1 MANDSQFNTTFMVT
15 DILLCV
21 IVTAIIAISA
31 AMVIAV
37 IIYKKELHKIHYG
50 FVINLMICNIITAL
64 TINIF
69 NIAYYP
75 VKSFM
80 LPNKAWIHC
89 GYAFAF
95 LFIAPT
101 ASNFMVVN
109 LTIDAFLA
117 ITYPLKYKNLMTK
130 TKAIIM
136 VVIAWILAA
145 TVTLPLIV
153 SPELYVEVDNMYL
166 CPYNIGPYLLLAVV
180 KIVIAITV
188 IGFNIYLYWKV
199 FKAKQKLKCLVE
211 VSARESSHTTQNL
224 KAQLKGYIKSARF
237 IVPLLMIIVV
247 EGLLKIFLII
257 ITIIADEYDFT
268 DVPYYKQFINMALW
282 VEYINH
288 SVVYGFML
296 REIYQSTFCKCNKN
310 QSICTS

>member
-1 MANDSQFNTTFMVT
+1 MADDSQFNTTFMVI

-50 FVINLMICNIITAL
+50 FVINLMICNIITSL
-64 TINIF
+64 TLNIF

-89 GYAFAF
+89 GCAFAF

-136 VVIAWILAA
+136 VVIAWILSA

-153 SPELYVEVDNMYL
+153 SPDLDVKVDNMYL
-166 CPYNIGPYLLLAVV
+166 CPYNIGAYLWWVVV
-180 KIVIAITV
+180 KMIIAITV
-188 IGFNIYLYWKV
+188 ISFNIYLYWKV
-199 FKAKQKLKCLVE
+199 FKVKQQLKCLVE
-211 VSARESSHTTQNL
+211 VSARESSHRMQNL
-224 KAQLKGYIKSARF
+224 RAQLKGSIKSARF
-237 IVPLLMIIVV
+237 IIPLLIIIVV
-247 EGLLKIFLII
+247 DGLLRIFLII
-257 ITIIADEYDFT
+257 TNIIADEYDFT
-268 DVPYYKQFINMALW
+268 NDPYYKQFINMVLW

-296 REIYQSTFCKCNKN
+296 REIYQSAFCKHNKN
-310 QSICTS
+310 QTIRTS